1 MILYDKK
8 VLATVDVLYWMPDY
22 QDILQQFVWQTADI
36 RPEYPMIHKFLN
48 YWKDNIDAVI
58 AEVKISDSE
67 MARIRRVDK
76 EWRF

>member
-36 RPEYPMIHKFLN
+36 RPEYPRIHKFLN

-67 MARIRRVDK
+67 MARKRRVDK

>member
-22 QDILQQFVWQTADI
+22 QDILQQYVWQTADI
-36 RPEYPMIHKFLN
+36 RPEYPRIHKFLN

>member
-22 QDILQQFVWQTADI
+22 QDILQQFVWKTADI
-36 RPEYPMIHKFLN
+36 RPEYPRIHKFLN

>member
-36 RPEYPMIHKFLN
+36 RPEYPRIHKFLN

-67 MARIRRVDK
+67 MAKIRRVDK

>member
-36 RPEYPMIHKFLN
+36 RPEYPRIHKFLN
-48 YWKDNIDAVI
+48 YWKENIDAVI

>member
-36 RPEYPMIHKFLN
+36 RPEYPRIHKFLN
-48 YWKDNIDAVI
+48 YWKDNIDAII

>member
-1 MILYDKK
+1 
-8 VLATVDVLYWMPDY
+8 MPDY
-22 QDILQQFVWQTADI
+22 QDILQQFVSQTADI
-36 RPEYPMIHKFLN
+36 RPEYPRIHKFHN

>member
-36 RPEYPMIHKFLN
+36 RPEYPRIHKFLN

-58 AEVKISDSE
+58 S
-67 MARIRRVDK
+67 
-76 EWRF
+76 

>member
-36 RPEYPMIHKFLN
+36 RPEYPRIHKFLN

-67 MARIRRVDK
+67 MVRIRRVDK

>member
-36 RPEYPMIHKFLN
+36 RPEYPRIHKFLN

>member
-22 QDILQQFVWQTADI
+22 QDILQQFVWQTADR
-36 RPEYPMIHKFLN
+36 RPEYPRIHKFLN

>member
-1 MILYDKK
+1 MILYDRK

-36 RPEYPMIHKFLN
+36 RPEYPRIHKFLN

>member
-36 RPEYPMIHKFLN
+36 RPEYPRIHKFLN

-67 MARIRRVDK
+67 MARIRRIDK

>member
-1 MILYDKK
+1 
-8 VLATVDVLYWMPDY
+8 MPDY
-22 QDILQQFVWQTADI
+22 QVILQQFVWQTADI
-36 RPEYPMIHKFLN
+36 RPEYPRIHKFLN

>member
-36 RPEYPMIHKFLN
+36 RPEYPRIHKFLN

-58 AEVKISDSE
+58 AEIKISDSE

>member
-36 RPEYPMIHKFLN
+36 RPEYPRIHKFLN

-58 AEVKISDSE
+58 AEDKISDSE
-67 MARIRRVDK
+67 MARIRSVDK